1 MYELPWLTLVQ
12 ENQGVVAVPQG
23 DAQGLASRLA
33 ETLADPERYAQLSLA
48 SLDAASRA
56 RDHDFAQLYRDVV
69 TGALPPRFSPHPTL
83 DDARQL
89 LGLLVFFAQRANG
102 GPVTSTDSVAWGK
115 RVWESA
121 APLGR
126 ATLRRVPGLQPLAH
140 RAKGWLGAR

>member
-1 MYELPWLTLVQ
+1 MQ
-12 ENQGVVAVPQG
+12 ENQGLVAVPQG
-23 DAQGLASRLA
+23 DARGLASRLA

-56 RDHDFAQLYRDVV
+56 REDDFSQLYVDLV
-69 TGALPPRFSPHPTL
+69 TGGLPPKFAPQPAL

-89 LGLLVFFAQRANG
+89 LGLLVFFAERAEG
-102 GPVTSTDSVAWGK
+102 RTLASTDSSTWGK
-115 RVWESA
+115 RVWQSA